1 MYSEKEEKD
10 KILGLVVLIRTNKGI
25 FECCLTDMVKREF
38 FKVIDGYQIVLGAED
53 LSSVLTIKK

>member
-1 MYSEKEEKD
+1 
-10 KILGLVVLIRTNKGI
+10 LIRTNKGI

>member
-1 MYSEKEEKD
+1 MNQPTD
-10 KILGLVVLIRTNKGI
+10 KIKGLIVILKTDKGLHEVI
-25 FECCLTDMVKREF
+25 LSDLVKREI

>member
-1 MYSEKEEKD
+1 MNQPTD
-10 KILGLVVLIRTNKGI
+10 KITGLVLLLKTDKGLHEVI
-25 FECCLTDMVKREF
+25 LSDMVKREI